1 MIPSRFLMAGERR
14 SVADTR
20 TVQEARRGSALP
32 ACILA
37 WLLPGAGHLYLR
49 RTGKGLTFLVAILA
63 LFALGVAWQARLAPY
78 MGLDDPLSFAR
89 SLAQMAMG
97 LPYFIARS
105 LGFEAGM
112 VTAPTHEYGNTFT
125 EVGGLLNIL
134 VILDAYDTALGRKE

>member
-1 MIPSRFLMAGERR
+1 M
-14 SVADTR
+14 ADTR
-20 TVQEARRGSALP
+20 IVPDARRGSALP

-37 WLLPGAGHLYLR
+37 WLVPGLGHLYLR
-49 RTGKGLTFLVAILA
+49 RTGKGLAFLAAILT
-63 LFALGVAWQARLAPY
+63 LFAVGVAWQARLAPY

-105 LGFEAGM
+105 LGYEAGL
-112 VTAPTHEYGNTFT
+112 VTASTHEYGNTFT

-134 VILDAYDTALGRKE
+134 VILDAYDTAVGRKD